1 MRRPRVG
8 AETLSYGART
18 GSSSEGYDELQGG
31 RMLARFIVRVIFG
44 ALGLWIASKLVAGI
58 VFHDT
63 TSLILAAVLLGVVNA
78 FVRPVVVILTLPL
91 TIVTLGL
98 FLLIVNAA
106 MIGLVSLVV
115 PGFDL
120 HGLIPGVLA
129 AIITGISSWV
139 GGMILRDDRRPAR

>member
-1 MRRPRVG
+1 
-8 AETLSYGART
+8 
-18 GSSSEGYDELQGG
+18 
-31 RMLARFIVRVIFG
+31 MLARFVVRVIFG

-58 VFHDT
+58 VVT
-63 TSLILAAVLLGVVNA
+63 GATALILAALLLGVVNA

-115 PGFDL
+115 PGFHV
-120 HGLIPGVLA
+120 HGVISGVLA
-129 AIITGISSWV
+129 AIITGISSWI
-139 GGMILRDDRRPAR
+139 GGMILRDDRREARR